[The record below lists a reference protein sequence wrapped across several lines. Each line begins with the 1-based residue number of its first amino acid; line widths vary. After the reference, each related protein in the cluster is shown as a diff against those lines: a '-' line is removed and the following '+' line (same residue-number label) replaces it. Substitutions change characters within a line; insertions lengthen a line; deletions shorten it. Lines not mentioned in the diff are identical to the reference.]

1 MKTGTNYTTF
11 GNWRKPV
18 TTKVDIF
25 GLVLIAASAICGTVL
40 CIRDFSWWTLA
51 GTVFVCGLIGA
62 VLYGTKRWG
71 KGKRT
76 APVTDTGHHPDLFDG
91 ADWTCKH
98 GVKPHKRTM
107 LCAWPIGHDKE
118 VWPVEPTE
126 RERRE
131 RIDL

>member
-1 MKTGTNYTTF
+1 MKI
-11 GNWRKPV
+11 RIHK
-18 TTKVDIF
+18 KVGI
-25 GLVLIAASAICGTVL
+25 G
-40 CIRDFSWWTLA
+40 
-51 GTVFVCGLIGA
+51 GLITGIVA
-62 VLYGTKRWG
+62 VLATLVAIFDYAPATAIGAGCVWVLFIVLVIGHRMGWGGGT
-71 KGKRT
+71 RT
-76 APVTDTGHHPDLFDG
+76 APVTDTGHHPMLFDG
-91 ADWTCKH
+91 AVWTCKH